1 MVRHLLE
8 LPCQIIQQTHFEF
21 QECLPLPHIWSGKS
35 ARAAVTCLKRR
46 AQTFW
51 GLAGP
56 ASAGLGAAR
65 RSVPWLECG
74 AEKWKLLSPVLKQ
87 PRPQQRQYED
97 FSESELLL
105 RLRGEA
111 EA

>member
-1 MVRHLLE
+1 MPPSASHLGWKA
-8 LPCQIIQQTHFEF
+8 
-21 QECLPLPHIWSGKS
+21 WSLCGYLS
-35 ARAAVTCLKRR
+35 
-46 AQTFW
+46 QPFS
-51 GLAGP
+51 GLADP
-56 ASAGLGAAR
+56 ASAGLGDAR

-97 FSESELLL
+97 FSEFELLL